1 MREDLQVLCDA
12 FLKDR
17 DMAKEVFAWDSSYM
31 PPICAG
37 ILADKK
43 EEITAERLI
52 ACRQMIKDKTGVFS
66 SFRGNAIA
74 PMTCMLAISEQ
85 ADELLNHTL
94 TVYEAMKKHYWS
106 SDYLPLVSLIIAGMA
121 DEYQLQ
127 SLVEKTRSIYEM
139 MREKHPFLT
148 SAEDGPFAALLAFSD
163 FSAEAITAE
172 TEKCYQLLKDKF
184 FFGNAVQSLSHVL
197 ALGEGSAEM
206 KCRRLIELF
215 DLLKAKG
222 YAYGT
227 EHELSTLGAV
237 SILNGDIPVLAEDM
251 IAVAEYLGTH
261 KGYGFFGATKKQRLM
276 HAAMIV
282 CKAYSGA
289 QSNQAA
295 YTGAINSTIAMIA
308 AQQAAMCAIITTT
321 AAANSTSN

>member
-1 MREDLQVLCDA
+1 M
-12 FLKDR
+12 
-17 DMAKEVFAWDSSYM
+17 
-31 PPICAG
+31 
-37 ILADKK
+37 
-43 EEITAERLI
+43 
-52 ACRQMIKDKTGVFS
+52 
-66 SFRGNAIA
+66 
-74 PMTCMLAISEQ
+74 
-85 ADELLNHTL
+85 
-94 TVYEAMKKHYWS
+94 
-106 SDYLPLVSLIIAGMA
+106 IIAGMA
-121 DEYQLQ
+121 EESELAQLVQ
-127 SLVEKTRSIYEM
+127 KTKTIYEM

-163 FSAEAITAE
+163 FDAGTVTAE
-172 TEKCYQLLKDKF
+172 TEKCYQLIKNKF
-184 FFGNAVQSLSHVL
+184 FSGNAVQSLSHVL

-206 KCRRLIELF
+206 KCRRLTELF

-237 SILNGDIPVLAEDM
+237 SVLSGDIPVLAEDV

-289 QSNQAA
+289 QGNQAA
-295 YTGAINSTIAMIA
+295 YTGAINSTVAMIA
-308 AQQAAMCAIITTT
+308 AQQAAMCAAIAAT